1 MKPVTGHI
9 KLMVYEWKKL
19 IFFPALWGF
28 LCLCLVLNILVI
40 FNTSPHIRD
49 DFQKISRLTARLGQQ
64 VDGTFSEK
72 LAEDIPSEK
81 AAEKLLPYLS
91 EMTDIYEAYDTDSLA
106 KYYTGITAASPAAI
120 RLISW
125 KYNLLQSS
133 VNTLAARDAAMDL
146 YAGPATPYSHEFL
159 FGTLIPMITAESIL
173 LGSLAILWLL
183 GRERQNK
190 TALAFAATC
199 TGRKLQGIKILAGTL
214 AVLTLYY
221 CLCGISLG
229 LYFTQWDYSGIWDA
243 SVSSQFN
250 VVSDLLVQKPFLTW
264 APMTVARYLWAMLL
278 MGGILVLIFTLTAA
292 AAGTLISN
300 TYMAAL
306 GLIAVYLAIYTAL
319 GVSTGAGFWLVYFI
333 LCSSPVSL
341 WLSMDVWFTEMGIWS
356 VIPWHETVC
365 CTLNLVLILA
375 LVAFAIRR
383 FQRKDMIL

>member
-72 LAEDIPSEK
+72 LAEDMSLED
-81 AAEKLLPYLS
+81 AEKLLPYLS

-106 KYYTGITAASPAAI
+106 KYYTGITAASPAAV

-125 KYNLLQSS
+125 KYDLLQSS
-133 VNTLAARDAAMDL
+133 VNTL
-146 YAGPATPYSHEFL
+146 
-159 FGTLIPMITAESIL
+159 
-173 LGSLAILWLL
+173 
-183 GRERQNK
+183 
-190 TALAFAATC
+190 AATC

-214 AVLTLYY
+214 AVLALYC

-292 AAGTLISN
+292 AAGTLIPN

-319 GVSTGAGFWLVYFI
+319 GASTGAGFWLVYFI

-365 CTLNLVLILA
+365 CTLNLVLVLA
-375 LVAFAIRR
+375 LVAFAVRR